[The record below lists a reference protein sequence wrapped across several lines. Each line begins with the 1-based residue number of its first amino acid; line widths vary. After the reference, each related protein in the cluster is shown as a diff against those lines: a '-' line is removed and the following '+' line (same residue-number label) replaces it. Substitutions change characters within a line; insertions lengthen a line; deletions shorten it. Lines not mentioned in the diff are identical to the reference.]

1 MKGFVKNETGKA
13 VFKAQRPLPPG
24 SVLTFEDAYLVFENK
39 SGKKKNQTF
48 VKWLRDN
55 VFAEEG
61 WGFYKEE
68 GVPFFPEKKVEA
80 AAVKEEEP
88 TPAPEPKVAPAKG
101 AGRKL
106 VRKARKVTKSNTTA
120 ASIIEADL
128 PQARE
133 MISKTKDRG
142 TLKKALSLSSHF
154 SKKEEHRRLIMRRLE
169 EVY

>member
-39 SGKKKNQTF
+39 SGKKKNQIF

-68 GVPFFPEKKVEA
+68 GVPFFPEKKVGPPPA
-80 AAVKEEEP
+80 AEETP
-88 TPAPEPKVAPAKG
+88 TPKTKVAPAKG

-106 VRKARKVTKSNTTA
+106 VRKARKVTKNNVTA

-133 MISKTKDRG
+133 MISKTKNRSV
-142 TLKKALSLSSHF
+142 LKKALSLSSHF
-154 SKKEEHRRLIMRRLE
+154 SRKEEHRRLIMRRLE

>member
-68 GVPFFPEKKVEA
+68 GVPFFPEKKVETA
-80 AAVKEEEP
+80 AAVEEA
-88 TPAPEPKVAPAKG
+88 PAPEPKVAPAKG

-106 VRKARKVTKSNTTA
+106 VRKARKVTKNNTTA

-133 MISKTKDRG
+133 MISKTKDRAI
-142 TLKKALSLSSHF
+142 LKKALTLSDHF